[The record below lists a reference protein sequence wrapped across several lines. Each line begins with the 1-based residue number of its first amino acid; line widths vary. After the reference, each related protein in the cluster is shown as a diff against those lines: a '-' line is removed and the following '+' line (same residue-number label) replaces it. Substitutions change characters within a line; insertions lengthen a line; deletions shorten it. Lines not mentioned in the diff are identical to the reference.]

1 MPHTVF
7 IALGT
12 NLGDRLKTLQEAI
25 AQLPPRVMPRS
36 TSSIYQ
42 TAPWGYSDQ
51 PDYLNQVIEA
61 ETELEPLPL
70 LKYLKK
76 LERKLGRRPT
86 FRYGPRVIDMDILF
100 YDDLVL
106 ETPEL
111 VIPHPRLHERDFVL
125 VPLADLAPNK
135 AHPVLGKTVEELK
148 DQAGRGRVDIYNE

>member
-1 MPHTVF
+1 MQHIVF

-25 AQLPPRVMPRS
+25 AHLPPLVRPRS
-36 TSSIYQ
+36 VSPVYQ

-61 ETELEPLPL
+61 ETELEPLGL
-70 LKYLKK
+70 LEYLKK
-76 LERKLGRRPT
+76 LETKLGRKPT

-106 ETPEL
+106 ETSGL

-125 VPLADLAPNK
+125 IPLADLAPEK
-135 AHPVLGKTVEELK
+135 IHPVFGKTVSELK
-148 DQAGRGRVDIYNE
+148 DQVSRGRVEIYTG